1 MWSRFL
7 NFTVEFSY
15 DLVSGKNI
23 GKLQSQ
29 DAALCL
35 RGDWSFLPSYFFWGN
50 STIVK
55 KKIPFP
61 FESHLFSTSIS
72 KERTASFNL
81 KDSKS
86 WVQIKSIFS
95 FTRSPQNI
103 GLIFLWHGFLVFM
116 PFNRTP
122 LFYIFDNCFIM
133 QWHTIPRDCTKCCE
147 CPFLC
152 IQLRQPGVLLGW
164 CLHLLL

>member
-7 NFTVEFSY
+7 NFTVEFSR
-15 DLVSGKNI
+15 DLVSGKNV

-35 RGDWSFLPSYFFWGN
+35 RGDWSFLPSYFFCGN

-55 KKIPFP
+55 KKSFFP
-61 FESHLFSTSIS
+61 LNPICFQHQLARKGLLRWIW
-72 KERTASFNL
+72 RTASPEFKL
-81 KDSKS
+81 
-86 WVQIKSIFS
+86 SIFS

-122 LFYIFDNCFIM
+122 LFYMFDNCFIM